1 MTTQLESQRQTAE
14 WFEALKPSVKDMVCR
29 TYHYIMLHKDNPDS
43 PTDFTDEGIAWACR
57 STSITSV
64 TDKHIQR
71 YIDNIDHIKN
81 LYDNRPSKNIVY
93 WTEIKENLEK
103 DTYAHCE
110 FKYYTIFG
118 YDKQKMNDR
127 IQHERTDW
135 GNNRV
140 SKWGTTMVWKFDNLK
155 EI

>member
-29 TYHYIMLHKDNPDS
+29 TYHYIMLHKDNPDN
-43 PTDFTDEGIAWACR
+43 PTALTDEGIAWAVR
-57 STSITSV
+57 STSITGVS
-64 TDKHIQR
+64 DKHIQR

-93 WTEIKENLEK
+93 WNDVEERLDLGVN
-103 DTYAHCE
+103 AHCE
-110 FKYYTIFG
+110 FKHYTIFG
-118 YDKQKMNDR
+118 YDDQKVNDR
-127 IQHERTDW
+127 IQHERNDW
-135 GNNRV
+135 GHLQT
-140 SKWGTTMVWKFDNLK
+140 SKWGTVSVRRYKNLK